1 MWTFL
6 LPSSVLFVFPQKR
19 NLYTTQRKEDHSPSS
34 TTQKEYR
41 GTMAQTE
48 PRQLPAS
55 EHAPGSEPNAEPLSE
70 QPVASDVAYSV
81 FTVPQKKAIVL
92 SAALGAVFSPMSTT
106 IYLPALNQIAG
117 DLHVSI
123 SKINLTVTTFL
134 VRICIQTAGDE
145 C

>member
-1 MWTFL
+1 M
-6 LPSSVLFVFPQKR
+6 SR
-19 NLYTTQRKEDHSPSS
+19 
-34 TTQKEYR
+34 
-41 GTMAQTE
+41 TE
-48 PRQLPAS
+48 PGQLPAS
-55 EHAPGSEPNAEPLSE
+55 EHAPGTESNVEPISE

-117 DLHVSI
+117 DLHVSS

-134 VRICIQTAGDE
+134 VRI
-145 C
+145 